1 MLSTDTLPPLVSI
14 RAFEAAARHGSF
26 AAAARELGTTAAS
39 ISYHVRQLERFLG
52 FPLFVRHAQ
61 RVDLTAPGATVA
73 AEASRTYAALRASF
87 ARAASEDQAM
97 LSLTVLPS
105 FGTSWLTPRLG
116 RFRALNPGL
125 RIELEL
131 SAEARDLSAS
141 RFDAAIRN
149 GDGKWPGMVATRL
162 FPAVF
167 TPLCAPALA
176 GAAVRLDEDGAGA
189 VPLLG
194 RRDWWEIW
202 FQAGGRSGAPDAGQF
217 PVSLEYEHLDVAA
230 AVAGQGI
237 AIGSPIIF
245 ADELAAGRLVA
256 PHPRVARD
264 GRAFWLTWPA
274 VRRDSAKLARLREWL
289 LSELGAEGDAAAPG
303 AGHAR

>member
-1 MLSTDTLPPLVSI
+1 MLSTDALPPLVSI

-52 FPLFVRHAQ
+52 FQLFVRHAQ
-61 RVDLTAPGATVA
+61 RVDLTVPGATVA
-73 AEASRTYAALRASF
+73 AEASRTFGALRASF

-131 SAEARDLSAS
+131 SAEPRDLAAS

-149 GDGKWPGMVATRL
+149 GDGKWPGMIATRL

-167 TPLCAPALA
+167 TPLCAPELAAA
-176 GAAVRLDEDGAGA
+176 GARIDEGGGRD

-202 FQAGGRSGAPDAGQF
+202 FRGGGRAGVPEAGQF
-217 PVSLEYEHLDVAA
+217 PVSLEYEHLDIAA

-245 ADELAAGRLVA
+245 ADELRAGRLVA
-256 PHPRVARD
+256 PHPRIASD
-264 GRAFWLTWPA
+264 GRAFWLTRPA
-274 VRRDSAKLARLREWL
+274 VRHDSVKLGRLREWL
-289 LSELGAEGDAAAPG
+289 LSELAADLAAAG
-303 AGHAR
+303 ER

>member
-1 MLSTDTLPPLVSI
+1 MLSTDALPPLVSI

-26 AAAARELGTTAAS
+26 AAAARELGTTAAAV
-39 ISYHVRQLERFLG
+39 SYHVRQLERFLG
-52 FPLFVRHAQ
+52 FQLFVRHAQ
-61 RVDLTAPGATVA
+61 RVTLTVPGATVA
-73 AEASRTYAALRASF
+73 GEASRTFAALRASF
-87 ARAASEDQAM
+87 ARAASEDQGV

-131 SAEARDLSAS
+131 SAEARDLGAS

-149 GDGKWPGMVATRL
+149 GDGKWPGMIATRL

-167 TPLCAPALA
+167 TPLCAPGLAAA
-176 GAAVRLDEDGAGA
+176 GARIDEVGAPD

-202 FQAGGRSGAPDAGQF
+202 FRDGGQAVPEAGRF
-217 PVSLEYEHLDVAA
+217 PMSLEHEHLDIAA

-245 ADELAAGRLVA
+245 AGDLAAGRLVA
-256 PHPRVARD
+256 PHPRIASD

-274 VRRDSAKLARLREWL
+274 VRRDSAKLARLRVWL
-289 LSELGAEGDAAAPG
+289 LHELAADEGSASSG
-303 AGHAR
+303 VERAR